1 MTTDHQDTDTTTLD
15 TDVLVVGAGPAGLML
30 ATELRLGGAE
40 VVVVDQRPGP
50 TTESRASTLH
60 ARTMEILDSRGLLD
74 ELGTPPCEPRG
85 HFGGV
90 PLDLTLPGPYPGQW
104 KVAQTRTEELLQ
116 RRAADLGADLWRR
129 HQLLSLTVR
138 DGAAGAP
145 ESVEAETIGPYGPVR
160 IRARYLVG
168 CDGEDSTVRRL
179 VRAPFPGHDARREL
193 LRADV
198 SGISV
203 ADRRFQRLR
212 HGLAI
217 AATRDGVTRVMVHE
231 FGRPV
236 TERGGGEPDFAEVT
250 DVWKRVT
257 GEDISQG
264 TPLWV
269 NAFGD
274 ANRQLARYRHG
285 RVLFAGD
292 AAHRQMPSGG
302 QALNLGVQDAFN
314 LGWKLA
320 AVVRG
325 SAPEELLDTYDT
337 ERRTVGR
344 QVLANIRA
352 QVELLLGG
360 PEVEPARSLLTEL
373 LAVDGVRR
381 HLAGMISGLG
391 IRYDV
396 GGAEND
402 AGVGGN
408 GDVQGGDGGA
418 AGGHGFG
425 SGTPLGVGAG
435 PGLDSGDTAARHP
448 LLGRRLPD
456 AWLEPTGGGPRRR
469 TTELLRTGRGL
480 LLSLDGSRNANG
492 NGNGGGALRAALE
505 PWADRVTFVAGPPE
519 PGSPLPAGQALLV
532 RPDGHVAW
540 AGARTDGLPEA
551 LTRWFGFPADAA

>member
-1 MTTDHQDTDTTTLD
+1 MTTDHQDTDTTILD

-90 PLDLTLPGPYPGQW
+90 PLDLTLPSSHPGQW
-104 KVAQTRTEELLQ
+104 KVAQTLTEELLQ
-116 RRAADLGADLWRR
+116 RRAAELGAVLRRR
-129 HQLLSLTVR
+129 HQLLSLTAE
-138 DGAAGAP
+138 DG
-145 ESVEAETIGPYGPVR
+145 VEAEAIGPHGPVR

-179 VRAPFPGHDARREL
+179 VRAPFPGRDAAREL

-198 SGISV
+198 SGVEV
-203 ADRRFQRLR
+203 ADRRFQRLE

-217 AATRDGVTRVMVHE
+217 AATREGVTRVMVHE
-231 FGRPV
+231 FGRPAA
-236 TERGGGEPDFAEVT
+236 ERGGAEPDFAEVT

-274 ANRQLARYRHG
+274 ANRQLAHYRHG
-285 RVLFAGD
+285 RVLLAGD

-325 SAPEELLDTYDT
+325 SAGEDLLDTYHS
-337 ERRTVGR
+337 ERHTVGR

-360 PEVEPARSLLTEL
+360 PEVEPARALLTEL
-373 LAVDGVRR
+373 VALDGVRQ

-396 GGAEND
+396 E
-402 AGVGGN
+402 
-408 GDVQGGDGGA
+408 
-418 AGGHGFG
+418 
-425 SGTPLGVGAG
+425 G
-435 PGLDSGDTAARHP
+435 PEIHSDEHP

-456 AWLEPTGGGPRRR
+456 AWLEPAEGGARRR

-480 LLSLDGSRNANG
+480 LLSLDGDGAP
-492 NGNGGGALRAALE
+492 ALRATAA
-505 PWADRVTFVAGPPE
+505 PWSDRVAFVADRPAADG
-519 PGSPLPAGQALLV
+519 PLPAGQTLLV
-532 RPDGHVAW
+532 RPDGYVAW
-540 AGARTDGLPEA
+540 AGSGPAGLARA
-551 LTRWFGFPADAA
+551 LTRWFGTLAADD